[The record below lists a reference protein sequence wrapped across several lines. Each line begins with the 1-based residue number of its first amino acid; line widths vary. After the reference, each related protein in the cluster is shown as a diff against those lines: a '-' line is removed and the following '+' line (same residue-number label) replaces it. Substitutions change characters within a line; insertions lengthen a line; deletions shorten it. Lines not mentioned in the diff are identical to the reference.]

1 MISAKDAITP
11 FLRWA
16 GSKRKLLP
24 RLTPYWGGGYARYIE
39 PFMGSAALFYA
50 AMPSAAVLSDI
61 NQELVSTFVAVRD
74 HPRAVYNR
82 LLKIPKGK
90 RSYKKL
96 RGTNLEV
103 LNACDRAARFIFL
116 NRYCF
121 NGIYRTNSKGIFNV
135 PYAASRTG
143 RIPDWEH
150 FSAAAERL
158 QSAAII
164 CADFVSVLHAHVRD
178 GDFVYLDPP
187 YAVENR
193 RIFRQYDP
201 KTFGIEDLSRL
212 SKTLE
217 LIDQRGAKFV
227 LSYAAS
233 PEAKQYF
240 SDWKRTKVFTQRNV
254 SGFAKHRRMAAELI
268 VTNI

>member
-1 MISAKDAITP
+1 MAKDAITP

-24 RLTPYWGGGYARYIE
+24 RLTPYWGDGYPRYIE

-50 AMPSAAVLSDI
+50 TKPSAAVLSDI

-82 LLKIPKGK
+82 LVKIPKGK
-90 RSYKKL
+90 RSYRKL
-96 RGTNLEV
+96 RATNLED
-103 LNACDRAARFIFL
+103 LHSLDRAARFIFL

-121 NGIYRTNSKGIFNV
+121 NGIYRTNSKGTFNV

-143 RIPDWEH
+143 GIPDWVH
-150 FSAAAERL
+150 FATAAQGL
-158 QSAAII
+158 QSAEII
-164 CADFVSVLHAHVRD
+164 CADFVSVLQDHVQE

-217 LIDQRGAKFV
+217 LIDRRRAKFV

-233 PEAKQYF
+233 PEAKQHF
-240 SDWKRTKVFTQRNV
+240 SDWKRKKVFTQRNV
-254 SGFAKHRRMAAELI
+254 SGFAKHRRMAAEWI